1 MTVANGRLTMSVS
14 VAALLACVAAFVA
27 GVAAGNQAADAAPP
41 AYVGAGSFLL
51 PTPSSV
57 FDDAADGRLVVASET
72 GTILRQNTANGTG
85 YTTLGS
91 LPAGSVPSYGAGFL
105 RISPEGGRIA
115 VGDNGAVGQIHVISL
130 AALTTSG
137 PITPTTI
144 GIPNFDAA
152 WDSFGTLL
160 VNGSPS
166 FGVAPSLRLADA
178 STGSWTNLVSQIGD
192 GSGGVA
198 LNNGRVYTAIGYDA
212 AGLRDGE
219 VRSFALSSFAGSPP
233 VVPFSTGLFAAQANT
248 GNTLAFDSAGNL
260 IEAGFGGV
268 AVVDLS
274 TSQHYDLPGLSSTGF
289 YSAIYNDFTH
299 EILVRDFG
307 SQTVLR
313 YAVPAPA
320 SIALL
325 GLTGI
330 FAARRRRHA

>member
-1 MTVANGRLTMSVS
+1 MRALVLSSIGFFAAVASS
-14 VAALLACVAAFVA
+14 IAS
-27 GVAAGNQAADAAPP
+27 PP

-51 PTPSSV
+51 PTASSV
-57 FDDAADGRLVVASET
+57 FDDAADGRLIIASET
-72 GTILRQNTANGTG
+72 GSILRQNAVNSSA

-91 LPAGSVPSYGAGFL
+91 LPAGSIPSYGAGFVH
-105 RISPEGGRIA
+105 ISPDGSRIA
-115 VGDNGAVGQIHVISL
+115 VGDNGAIGRIHVVTFAS
-130 AALTTSG
+130 LTTSG

-152 WDSFGTLL
+152 WSGPGTLL

-166 FGVAPSLRLADA
+166 FGVAPGLRLADA
-178 STGSWTNLVSQIGD
+178 ATGSWTDVVSQIGD
-192 GSGGVA
+192 GSGGVSVHG
-198 LNNGRVYTAIGYDA
+198 GRVYTAIGYDA

-219 VRSFALSSFAGSPP
+219 VRSFALGLFAGSPP

-248 GNTLAFDSAGNL
+248 GNTLDFDAAGNL

-268 AVVDLS
+268 TLVDLA
-274 TSQHYDLPGLSSTGF
+274 TSQRYDLPGLSTTGF
-289 YSAIYNDFTH
+289 YFAIYNDATS

-320 SIALL
+320 PISLL

-330 FAARRRRHA
+330 LAARRRRHA